1 MRFYHFSEM
10 PYPYVPPEVEDEYR
24 GLKGFLPN
32 RYYDPVRGYEL
43 YQRYLDEYELADQ
56 LGFDL
61 MVNEHHQSAATLHCA
76 APMSAAVIASRTRRG
91 RVLLLGTPLPHRA
104 NPVRVAEE
112 IAFLDAVSGGRIEC
126 GFVRGTQVES
136 YPSNENPSHNSA
148 MFFEAHD
155 LIKQA
160 WTRHEVFSFEGRFYH
175 YRYVNVWP
183 RPYQQPHPPIWV
195 SGTSGELVEW
205 TAQQGYRLSVLLGS
219 HDDTASA
226 FRHYRRAAVASGW
239 PEPGPE
245 QFAYLCFCHVAP
257 TMEQARAAATK
268 LMWFLKAGRPRL
280 GAAIPPG
287 FSKPD
292 AAVAA
297 LRGRL
302 GAVRNASLERLI
314 DDGVM
319 IAGTPDVVINQIRRL
334 YERTGVGHLLMMNQ
348 AGEMTSNEVRDSLA
362 LFAREVL
369 PAVAGLGTDWGD
381 ADASWRV
388 ANDTN
393 PVTTVVASA
402 LS

>member
-10 PYPYVPPEVEDEYR
+10 PYPYVASEVEEEHR

-43 YQRYLDEYELADQ
+43 YQRYLDEYELADS

-76 APMSAAVIASRTRRG
+76 ATMSAAVVANRTRRG
-91 RVLLLGTPLPHRA
+91 RVLMLGTPLPHRES
-104 NPVRVAEE
+104 PVRVAEE

-136 YPSNENPSHNSA
+136 YPSNQNPAHNAA

-160 WTRHEVFSFEGRFYH
+160 WTRHDVFSFEGRFYH

-183 RPYQQPHPPIWV
+183 RPYQQPHPPIWI

-205 TAQQGYRLSVLLGS
+205 TARQGYRLSVLLGN
-219 HDDTASA
+219 HEDTAAA
-226 FRHYRRAAVASGW
+226 FRRYRRAAVGAGW
-239 PEPGPE
+239 PEPGPD

-257 TMEQARAAATK
+257 TMEEARAGAAK

-287 FSKPD
+287 FSSPD

-302 GAVRNASLERLI
+302 GAVRRASLDELI
-314 DDGVM
+314 AAGIM
-319 IAGTPDVVINQIRRL
+319 IAGTPDVVADQIRRL

-348 AGEMTSNEVRDSLA
+348 AGEMTSNEVRDSLE
-362 LFAREVL
+362 LFAREVM
-369 PAVAGLGTDWGD
+369 PAVRGLGTDWRA
-381 ADASWRV
+381 ADTSWRV
-388 ANDTN
+388 ANDRN
-393 PVTTVVASA
+393 PVTAVVASA